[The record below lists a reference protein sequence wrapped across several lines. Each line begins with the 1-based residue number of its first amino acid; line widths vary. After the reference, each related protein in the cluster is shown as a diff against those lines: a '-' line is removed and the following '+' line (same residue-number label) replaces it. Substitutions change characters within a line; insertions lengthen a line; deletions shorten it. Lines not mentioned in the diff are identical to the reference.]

1 MILYRLLSIIFA
13 PLIIAYIF
21 FRAIIGREDQAR
33 IAERF
38 GVASK
43 PRPSGDIIWINA
55 VSVGETNSAL
65 ILLDELL
72 KTYPKITIVF
82 TTTSLTS
89 AKILADRIK
98 SHKIYANR
106 VIHQFLP
113 VDSYFCVKGFLNYWR
128 PKLALF
134 VESEIWPNF
143 INQCQK
149 TNCKLV
155 LINGRISDKSF
166 KKWQLAKN
174 LGFKIFD
181 QLAMIFAQ
189 SAKDKK
195 NFEGLA
201 SQEIFDYGNLK
212 SAANCLEY
220 DEQKLAELSSQIKN
234 RTIWLAASTHEGEE
248 EIIFNIHQKLKTDFN
263 NLLTI
268 IAPRH
273 PQRADKITS
282 LATSKNLNLVRR
294 SLNQTIENQTDIYL
308 ADTLGELG
316 LFYQLCQITFI
327 GGSLIDNIGGHNPFE
342 AAKLNCCI
350 ISGKYIP
357 NNQEAYQRLL
367 AADGCFIIENE
378 ANLQE
383 LVKKLFIDQ
392 NTTSLKAQNAHNLV
406 NATGD
411 IAKKIIEK
419 LDKLIKS

>member
-13 PLIIAYIF
+13 PFIIVYIF
-21 FRAIIGREDQAR
+21 FRALLGREDQAR

-38 GVASK
+38 GIASR
-43 PRPSGDIIWINA
+43 PRPSSEIIWINA

-72 KTYPKITIVF
+72 KTYPKIAIIF

-89 AKILADRIK
+89 AKLLADRIN

-113 VDSYFCVKGFLNYWR
+113 VDSYFCVKGFLSYWR

-181 QLAMIFAQ
+181 QLTMIFAQ
-189 SAKDKK
+189 SANDKK
-195 NFEGLA
+195 NFEGLTN
-201 SQEIFDYGNLK
+201 QEIFDYGNLK

-220 DEQKLAELSSQIKN
+220 DEQKLNELSSQIKD
-234 RTIWLAASTHEGEE
+234 RTIWFAASTHEGEE
-248 EIIFNIHQKLKTDFN
+248 EIIFNIHQKLKTAFN
-263 NLLTI
+263 NILTI

-273 PQRADKITS
+273 PKRADKITS
-282 LATSKNLNLVRR
+282 IATSNNLNLIRR
-294 SLNQTIENQTDIYL
+294 SLNQTIQNQTDIYL

-316 LFYQLCQITFI
+316 LFYQLCQIAFI

-350 ISGKYIP
+350 ISGKYTP
-357 NNQEAYQRLL
+357 NNQEAYQKLL
-367 AADGCFIIENE
+367 AADGCFIVENE

-383 LVKKLFIDQ
+383 LIKQLFIDP
-392 NTTSLKAQNAHNLV
+392 NAANLKAQNAYNLV
-406 NATGD
+406 KSTGD
-411 IAKKIIEK
+411 IAKKIINK
-419 LDKLIKS
+419 LDELIKP